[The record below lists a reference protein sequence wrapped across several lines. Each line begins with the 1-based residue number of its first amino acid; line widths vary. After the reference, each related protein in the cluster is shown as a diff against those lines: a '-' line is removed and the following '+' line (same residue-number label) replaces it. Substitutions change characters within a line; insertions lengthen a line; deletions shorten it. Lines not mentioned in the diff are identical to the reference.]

1 MLLVPT
7 ASSSLPFRVKPL
19 GGKPERNA
27 VSLRRRSDS
36 EMEEGRGRGRGRGR
50 GGRGGRGGNSSE
62 QGILLAP
69 SPAGR
74 SQARGAGIRY
84 PPRGGDGPTP
94 ADCDF
99 QYVRVSDGIV
109 GTCSDVE
116 RRYVR
121 VQSQPDPAS
130 VRPAAVL
137 AEALQAVARREAAGE
152 PYETTSDF
160 YMSICQDLRLQQIEN
175 ELTVAAR
182 ESFALCAMRAR
193 VGPPD
198 APGMDIK
205 ALTNCLLS
213 LEDLY
218 KKNPGQQRQIEF
230 AVYGFLL
237 WLGMMVTEG
246 DSGANTARGLN
257 NALQRLTAG
266 PFVPSDSDDEYHHCD
281 GCGVEPM
288 CGARWTCNM
297 CADFD
302 LCPACYAALGTPGA
316 TVHESTHTFT
326 KQAIQPAVVKHALRV
341 MSAVLTG
348 EALRYFALIAAAPAA
363 TREQSHIHETLL
375 APAVRMRAYLAMI
388 KAYKFSIPLPCVSAR
403 LGLAGD
409 DLHKW
414 LAQQRAVFDADAL
427 DADASSKALRSSQS
441 VDVGNQ
447 AGLDL
452 IKAKATAQAIRPPV
466 HVAAQPDG
474 EAGREKCGAR
484 GQVVGASVQESEA
497 QAASKPRDHDA
508 AAGKAV
514 ELEAAAA
521 ATVVAGRE
529 SESEAEESAEQAQA
543 RRAAAAAKR
552 ERLRERL
559 RREEASRAVARVPAS
574 APPPAQ
580 LG

>member
-302 LCPACYAALGTPGA
+302 LCPACYA
-316 TVHESTHTFT
+316 
-326 KQAIQPAVVKHALRV
+326 
-341 MSAVLTG
+341 
-348 EALRYFALIAAAPAA
+348 
-363 TREQSHIHETLL
+363 
-375 APAVRMRAYLAMI
+375 
-388 KAYKFSIPLPCVSAR
+388 
-403 LGLAGD
+403 
-409 DLHKW
+409 
-414 LAQQRAVFDADAL
+414 
-427 DADASSKALRSSQS
+427 
-441 VDVGNQ
+441 
-447 AGLDL
+447 
-452 IKAKATAQAIRPPV
+452 
-466 HVAAQPDG
+466 
-474 EAGREKCGAR
+474 
-484 GQVVGASVQESEA
+484 
-497 QAASKPRDHDA
+497 
-508 AAGKAV
+508 
-514 ELEAAAA
+514 
-521 ATVVAGRE
+521 
-529 SESEAEESAEQAQA
+529 
-543 RRAAAAAKR
+543 
-552 ERLRERL
+552 
-559 RREEASRAVARVPAS
+559 SRA
-574 APPPAQ
+574 
-580 LG
+580 

>member
-1 MLLVPT
+1 M
-7 ASSSLPFRVKPL
+7 
-19 GGKPERNA
+19 
-27 VSLRRRSDS
+27 
-36 EMEEGRGRGRGRGR
+36 
-50 GGRGGRGGNSSE
+50 
-62 QGILLAP
+62 LAP
-69 SPAGR
+69 FSAGR
-74 SQARGAGIRY
+74 SQARGS
-84 PPRGGDGPTP
+84 DGQTP
-94 ADCDF
+94 AGGDF

-198 APGMDIK
+198 ARGMDIK

-266 PFVPSDSDDEYHHCD
+266 PYVPSDDDDEYHHCD
-281 GCGVEPM
+281 GCGVEPI

-302 LCPACYAALGTPGA
+302 LCPACYAGLDTPGA

-326 KQAIQPAVVKHALRV
+326 KQAIQPAVGKHALRV
-341 MSAVLTG
+341 MAAVLTG
-348 EALRYFALIAAAPAA
+348 EAPRYFALIAAAPAA
-363 TREQSHIHETLL
+363 AREQSHIHETLL
-375 APAVRMRAYLAMI
+375 APAVRMRAYHAMI
-388 KAYKFSIPLPCVSAR
+388 KAYKFSIPLQCVSAR

-414 LAQQRAVFDADAL
+414 LAQQHAVFDADAL
-427 DADASSKALRSSQS
+427 DADASSKALRSLQS
-441 VDVGNQ
+441 VDAGNQ

-466 HVAAQPDG
+466 HVAAQADG
-474 EAGREKCGAR
+474 ETGSEKSGAR
-484 GQVVGASVQESEA
+484 GLVVGVSVQESEA
-497 QAASKPRDHDA
+497 QAAAEPREQDA
-508 AAGKAV
+508 ATGKAV
-514 ELEAAAA
+514 EAAAA
-521 ATVVAGRE
+521 AAGVAGRG
-529 SESEAEESAEQAQA
+529 SGSAAEETAEQAQA

-559 RREEASRAVARVPAS
+559 RREEASRAVAPVPAS
-574 APPPAQ
+574 VPPPGQ
-580 LG
+580 LR